1 MLPRLGVRL
10 CVRRTITV
18 QCACSDHDISQPS
31 GCALC
36 DSRVEIQRSNL
47 KSSHCIAGDATDG
60 RTDGRGRQ
68 MQESSD
74 KTFIQEHFGTRRTS
88 HMLCCELQ
96 GIVVKKVP
104 FRSLVRFEE

>member
-1 MLPRLGVRL
+1 MREKNNYSAVRL
-10 CVRRTITV
+10 LRSRHLSTIRLRFV
-18 QCACSDHDISQPS
+18 FDS
-31 GCALC
+31 

-60 RTDGRGRQ
+60 RTDGRGRGRQ

-96 GIVVKKVP
+96 GIVVKNLP